1 MMDGEFAKRI
11 IEARDQLAELLGLV
25 EADIDFAEEPIDF
38 ITPTELRERLE
49 RIDASLATMLQR
61 EASIERLNVLP
72 QILLFGPPNVGK
84 SSLMNRLSGTRRSIC
99 AAAAGI
105 TRDILSAPIR
115 IGRWEAILLDAAGVD
130 SSPDEI
136 IARAREMTLLAADR
150 VDLLCVV
157 LDVTMDDCDQLLPV
171 IQSLR
176 AGKIVVAV
184 NKCDLVSIAAVER
197 LLETVKHWHL
207 GPVCAVSALTGDG
220 MDLLR
225 REFVHALGGGEST
238 TASESV
244 LLSERQSA
252 AVLTASQ
259 AIRRAIVL
267 AEHAVETID
276 CADLLAFELREALDA
291 LGLVTGAVTTEELL
305 TQVFANFCIGK

>member
-136 IARAREMTLLAADR
+136 IARAREMTPLAADR
-150 VDLLCVV
+150 VALLCVV
-157 LDVTMDDCDQLLPV
+157 LDVPADECD
-171 IQSLR
+171 
-176 AGKIVVAV
+176 
-184 NKCDLVSIAAVER
+184 
-197 LLETVKHWHL
+197 
-207 GPVCAVSALTGDG
+207 
-220 MDLLR
+220 
-225 REFVHALGGGEST
+225 
-238 TASESV
+238 
-244 LLSERQSA
+244 
-252 AVLTASQ
+252 
-259 AIRRAIVL
+259 
-267 AEHAVETID
+267 
-276 CADLLAFELREALDA
+276 
-291 LGLVTGAVTTEELL
+291 
-305 TQVFANFCIGK
+305 